1 MAARMESNGER
12 NRIHCSL
19 ETAQLLEHAGKA
31 AWIQSRETLIH
42 AKGKGTLQTYWVDF
56 AKRSASNQ
64 SLESGEETTNRE
76 TESGVVIGTL
86 RDERVDDTNQNCDE
100 WEQGGQDVFG
110 QIGQPRMLAVST
122 GDGGESSHASSVG
135 SRHRERNPA
144 ISHETGSGLLE
155 L

>member
-31 AWIQSRETLIH
+31 AWIQPRETLIH

-56 AKRSASNQ
+56 AKRSVSNQ
-64 SLESGEETTNRE
+64 SASLESGDETTNRE
-76 TESGVVIGTL
+76 TESGIM
-86 RDERVDDTNQNCDE
+86 DERVDDTDQNCDE

-122 GDGGESSHASSVG
+122 GDGGASSHASSVG

-144 ISHETGSGLLE
+144 ISHEETGSGLLE